1 MEKSV
6 KINFF
11 LLHYI
16 VGIGFYSVDH
26 HIVGEVRTE
35 IGAKLARQINLE
47 VRAFC

>member
-11 LLHYI
+11 SFTL